1 MLLSREVEEEELLS
15 PDHKRPKRRTNDK
28 LRLIYYTYYIAVVI
42 STFLLLGKH
51 NTHIRFFSVL
61 NMRRARRRSSL
72 QHSSHITGVYARVAA
87 KCPLPLVFYSL
98 QLPSFCFLRSK
109 PKAEV
114 EAEKPTELL
123 SSLLLLAFPLSNGRE
138 LVKHCLTRS
147 TTTKAPVV
155 ADPPRVVA
163 EQRCFQIYPIKIRS
177 LLLRCCHRTQC

>member
-61 NMRRARRRSSL
+61 NMRRARRRSL

-123 SSLLLLAFPLSNGRE
+123 SSSRSFPLIKR
-138 LVKHCLTRS
+138 TR
-147 TTTKAPVV
+147 A
-155 ADPPRVVA
+155 
-163 EQRCFQIYPIKIRS
+163 C
-177 LLLRCCHRTQC
+177 